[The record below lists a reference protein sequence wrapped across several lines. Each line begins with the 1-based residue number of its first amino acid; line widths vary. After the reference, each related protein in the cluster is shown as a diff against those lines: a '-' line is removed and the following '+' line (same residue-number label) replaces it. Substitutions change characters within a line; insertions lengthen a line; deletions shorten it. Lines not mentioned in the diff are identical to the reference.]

1 MAKDEKAY
9 AKRIAAQNDVA
20 TGVLTLIVGFICV
33 VLVAIIAYILIN
45 GFGKLVDINFLT
57 GDPEQFKAGGGIG
70 PELFN
75 SFYLLILTL
84 VISVPIS
91 LGAAI
96 YLSEYAPV
104 NKITNAARSF
114 LIDTGF

>member
-84 VISVPIS
+84 VLLATDS
-91 LGAAI
+91 LHGI
-96 YLSEYAPV
+96 RSRS
-104 NKITNAARSF
+104 ARRSTF
-114 LIDTGF
+114 RSTRPSTRSPTR